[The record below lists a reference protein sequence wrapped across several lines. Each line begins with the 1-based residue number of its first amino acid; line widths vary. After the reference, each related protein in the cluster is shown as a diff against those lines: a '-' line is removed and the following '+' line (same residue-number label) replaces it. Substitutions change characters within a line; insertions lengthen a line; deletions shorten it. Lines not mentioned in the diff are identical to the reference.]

1 MAYENFNAQGSLPFD
16 LMTDDIEF
24 RQPDQLGGGEGAY
37 HGREGVARGL
47 SELFD
52 VFDGVSCWTEGFI
65 QADDYIVVFVRLCG
79 CAKLSGVPID
89 APFAHVWRFRDEQ
102 VDLWHAYTDRR
113 EALKAV
119 GLDQ

>member
-1 MAYENFNAQGSLPFD
+1 MK
-16 LMTDDIEF
+16 
-24 RQPDQLGGGEGAY
+24 GGGTP
-37 HGREGVARGL
+37 RGTL
-47 SELFD
+47 LGHHPGD
-52 VFDGVSCWTEGFI
+52 ALRRALRRKNACWTEGFI
-65 QADDYIVVFVRLCG
+65 QADDYTVVFVRLCG